1 MARPGESSEKEL
13 QSWEEAKNTPYGKYP
28 ELITYTLGKMIG
40 GNRSNMPERD
50 TYEDNVY
57 TRYLR
62 ECLNIQNKDVFE
74 AMEDQYTV
82 NVDMV
87 IDRIGRASG
96 CHGHRRS
103 GDSDP
108 ACRGGNDC

>member
-1 MARPGESSEKEL
+1 MRRKRWLAAILAAGTACTALFGCGSRQIVGTEMARPGESSEKEL
-13 QSWEEAKNTPYGKYP
+13 QAWEEAKNTPYGKYP
-28 ELITYTLGKMIG
+28 ELITYTLGKMTG

-74 AMEDQYTV
+74 AM
-82 NVDMV
+82 
-87 IDRIGRASG
+87 
-96 CHGHRRS
+96 
-103 GDSDP
+103 
-108 ACRGGNDC
+108 

>member
-1 MARPGESSEKEL
+1 
-13 QSWEEAKNTPYGKYP
+13 
-28 ELITYTLGKMIG
+28 
-40 GNRSNMPERD
+40 MPERD

-82 NVDMV
+82 NVDMA
-87 IDRIGRASG
+87 IASG
-96 CHGHRRS
+96 ELPDVMVIEDRESLIRL
-103 GDSDP
+103 
-108 ACRGGNDC
+108 ARGGNDADLSEALETAPATG